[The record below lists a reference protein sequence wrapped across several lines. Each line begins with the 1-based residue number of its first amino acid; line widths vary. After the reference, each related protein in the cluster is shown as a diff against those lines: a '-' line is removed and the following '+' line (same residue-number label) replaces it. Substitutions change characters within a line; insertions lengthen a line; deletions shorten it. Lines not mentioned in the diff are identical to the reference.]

1 MQDQRHAHP
10 SAHDTCAQPHSSVAD
25 THTACAHP
33 HSSIADTHAACA
45 HSWELQQLVLASSRL
60 HQLSKQLQR
69 LLRLISDAAFST
81 CALAA
86 KWKLQCCL

>member
-1 MQDQRHAHP
+1 MHDRWRTHA
-10 SAHDTCAQPHSSVAD
+10 STHDTGTHDNRAQPN
-25 THTACAHP
+25 
-33 HSSIADTHAACA
+33 SITDTHAACA